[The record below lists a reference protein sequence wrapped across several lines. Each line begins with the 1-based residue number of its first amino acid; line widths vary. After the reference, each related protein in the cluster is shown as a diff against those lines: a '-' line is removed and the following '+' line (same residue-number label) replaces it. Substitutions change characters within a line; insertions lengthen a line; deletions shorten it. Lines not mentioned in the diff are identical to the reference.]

1 MNRWSRA
8 SAGASQVIP
17 ADDPTLFAEIRTRLP
32 LGMMGVR
39 FLACRE
45 TASSNTLALI
55 LGARGAPE
63 GSVVVADYQ
72 TAGRGRQ
79 GRRWIAPPG
88 TSLLVSVL
96 LRPNCSTDRIP
107 QLSLVCGVA
116 AREALALSGVETH
129 LKWPNDL
136 LLNRKKVGGI
146 LLEATSGSL
155 GSPAVVVGMGLNVN
169 QTREDFPPELLDRAT
184 SLAIENGRS
193 MDREALLDLLLSSL
207 DRWYVTYFRDGFAPV
222 RAAWLDGAAG
232 LGHRVRLG
240 GQGGRVV
247 DLGSDGSL
255 ILETNGGRR
264 LHIRA
269 GEVSDYA
276 PGH

>member
-1 MNRWSRA
+1 MNNRA
-8 SAGASQVIP
+8 SSGASHVIP
-17 ADDPTLFAEIRTRLP
+17 VDDPALFAEIRPRLP
-32 LGMMGVR
+32 VGKMGAR

-45 TASSNTLALI
+45 TASTNTLALV
-55 LGARGAPE
+55 LGARDAPE

-79 GRRWIAPPG
+79 GRGWIAPPG

-96 LRPNCSTDRIP
+96 LRPNCPPDRIP

-136 LLNRKKVGGI
+136 LLHRKKVGGI
-146 LLEATSGSL
+146 LLEAISGPL
-155 GSPAVVVGMGLNVN
+155 GNPAVVVGMGLNVS
-169 QTREDFPPELLDRAT
+169 QTREDFPPELRDRAT
-184 SLAIENGRS
+184 SLEIESGRP
-193 MDREALLDLLLSSL
+193 MDRGALLELLLSSL
-207 DRWYVTYFRDGFAPV
+207 DRWYVTYLRDGFAPV
-222 RAAWLDGAAG
+222 RTAWLEGAAG
-232 LGHRVRLG
+232 LGHWVRLN
-240 GQGGRVV
+240 GQAGRVV

-255 ILETNGGRR
+255 ILETSGGRR

-276 PGH
+276 SGH